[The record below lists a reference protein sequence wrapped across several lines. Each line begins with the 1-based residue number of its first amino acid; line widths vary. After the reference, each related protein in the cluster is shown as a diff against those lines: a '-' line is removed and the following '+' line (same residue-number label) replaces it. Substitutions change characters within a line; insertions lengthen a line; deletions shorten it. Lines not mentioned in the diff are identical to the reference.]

1 LHFLD
6 QFYVLTHGVSAFG
19 TVSLFSLTMPLD
31 IMEHIRDCMLDGDVV
46 FKDLSQE
53 HGGYRFGFGAK
64 MMCWIKKQVNF
75 D

>member
-1 LHFLD
+1 
-6 QFYVLTHGVSAFG
+6 
-19 TVSLFSLTMPLD
+19 MPLD

-75 D
+75 DYH